1 MSGDKTGTRAVVLGG
16 SIAGLFAA
24 RVLADAYDDVLI
36 VDRDVLVGVEGPRK
50 HCPQSRH
57 INGLLAR
64 GQLAMEEMY
73 PGITEEIFADGVPTG
88 DLAGHVRWYFNGRRL
103 KPEVAG
109 LTCVAASRPML
120 EKHIRRRTAALPAVS
135 FREQHDILGLVTTP
149 DRGRVTGVRV
159 QSLLGEGGEEVIEAD
174 LVVDATGRGSRTPVW
189 LEELGYPRVV
199 EERKKI
205 GLAYVTQHY
214 RLLADPYD
222 GDLSINPVAS
232 PALPRGAIFTKTDG
246 DRVELTTYGL
256 LGDHPP
262 TDQEGLYAWVKSL
275 AVPDIHD
282 ALQHAVPLDEPVA
295 FRFPTTLRRRY
306 EDLDRFPLGLLV
318 TGDAVTT
325 FNPVY
330 AQGMTAA
337 ALGALTLRD
346 HLHTGAAPI
355 PAQYFRDLATEV
367 IDPPWEMTNA
377 VDLTFPGV
385 QGERTRQ
392 VKAAQTFLKL
402 VQTAAVHDGKVT
414 AAYMRGAGLVD
425 KPDAMMR
432 PAFLARVLWNVVRG
446 AITDRLGG
454 GAEGASARRPVAT
467 APPSPQ
473 ASSPSRGDELVSTN

>member
-24 RVLADAYDDVLI
+24 RVLSDAYDEVLI
-36 VDRDVLVGVEGPRK
+36 VDRDVLTGAEGPRK

-64 GQLAMEEMY
+64 GQQAMEEMF

-88 DLAGHVRWYFNGRRL
+88 DLAGHVRWYFNGRQL
-103 KPEVAG
+103 KQQVAG

-120 EKHIRRRTAALPAVS
+120 EKHIRRRTAALSNVS
-135 FREQHDILGLVTTP
+135 FLEQHDILGLVTTA

-159 QSLLGEGGEEVIEAD
+159 QSAAAGGAEETLGAD

-205 GLAYVTQHY
+205 GLGYVTQHY
-214 RLLADPYD
+214 KLLADPYD

-232 PALPRGAIFTKTDG
+232 PELPRGAIFTKTDG

-275 AVPDIHD
+275 AVPDIHH
-282 ALQHAVPLDEPVA
+282 ALQNAVPLDEPVA
-295 FRFPTTLRRRY
+295 FRFPTTLRRHY
-306 EDLDRFPLGLLV
+306 EDMTRFPMGLLV

-330 AQGMTAA
+330 AQGMTVA
-337 ALGALTLRD
+337 ALGALTIRD
-346 HLHTGAAPI
+346 HLHTGADPI
-355 PAQYFRDLATEV
+355 PADYFRDLARDV
-367 IDPPWEMTNA
+367 IDPPWEMTNT

-385 QGERTRQ
+385 QGKRTAG
-392 VKAAQTFLKL
+392 VKAAQTFLRL
-402 VQTAAVHDGKVT
+402 VQKAATRDGRVT
-414 AAYMRGAGLVD
+414 AVYMRGAGLVD

-432 PAFLARVLWNVVRG
+432 PAFIARVLWNAARATV
-446 AITDRLGG
+446 DRKPG
-454 GAEGASARRPVAT
+454 GASAKAGA
-467 APPSPQ
+467 APPVDAPPKPR
-473 ASSPSRGDELVSTN
+473 ANDLVSTN